1 MSSENASGIPR
12 IIHQIWIQGVDAL
25 PDRYRQLTATWTL
38 HHPQWTHRLWD
49 ETSLHALLAETVWWP
64 IYEKQPELIA
74 RADVA
79 RYALLQRFGGVYAD
93 VDVECRRPIDR
104 LLDNARFCVTKY
116 THPRLTPTPFAD
128 ATNSFLASVPA
139 HPLWDDVLAR
149 LEDEASAGCFVTE
162 RTGPAMLA
170 RILETHADDV
180 RLLRFPHAFTTAL
193 FPALTMR
200 AFSRIVAANCILD
213 FNDSGRATVRRI
225 ARTVWRRATLRPA
238 SSSA

>member
-12 IIHQIWIQGVDAL
+12 IIHQIWIQGAAAL
-25 PDRYRQLTATWTL
+25 PARYRELTATWTL
-38 HHPQWTHRLWD
+38 RHPGWTHRLWD
-49 ETSLHALLAETVWWP
+49 ESSLRAVLNGTAWWRV
-64 IYEKQPELIA
+64 YEKQPELTA

-93 VDVECRRPIDR
+93 VDVECRRPVDSLLGDAR
-104 LLDNARFCVTKY
+104 LCVTNY
-116 THPRLTPTPFAD
+116 THPRPAATRFAD

-149 LEDEASAGCFVTE
+149 LEDEAHANCFVTE

-170 RILETHADDV
+170 GILETHADDV
-180 RLLRFPHAFTTAL
+180 HLVRFPHAFTTSL
-193 FPALTMR
+193 VPALTMR
-200 AFSRIVAANCILD
+200 AFSRVVAANCILD
-213 FNDSGRATVRRI
+213 FNDSGRATARRI
-225 ARTVWRRATLRPA
+225 ARRVWRRATLRPA